1 MLFFLIKEKIMERKA
16 YVLNHQQA
24 KSLMLLLCGFVVCSL
39 FFTESALAVTV
50 AELAA
55 PIRGL
60 KTQIF
65 GGWMMAVK
73 IVAAAI
79 GLIFSL
85 VRGSLAPA
93 GLGVGLAIG
102 IHFFSAWLGDGA
114 AGALI

>member
-1 MLFFLIKEKIMERKA
+1 MERKTN
-16 YVLNHQQA
+16 VLNYQ
-24 KSLMLLLCGFVVCSL
+24 KTKKELILFCGFLVCVL
-39 FFTESALAVTV
+39 LFTESAMAVTV
-50 AELAA
+50 QELQE

-65 GGWMMAVK
+65 GGWMMAIK
-73 IVAAAI
+73 IVAASI

-114 AGALI
+114 SGALI

>member
-1 MLFFLIKEKIMERKA
+1 MERKA
-16 YVLNHQQA
+16 FVLNHLQV
-24 KSLMLLLCGFVVCSL
+24 KMGILLLCGFLMCSL
-39 FFTESALAVTV
+39 FFTGSAWAVTV
-50 AELAA
+50 VELAD

-65 GGWMMAVK
+65 GGWMMAIK

>member
-1 MLFFLIKEKIMERKA
+1 MERKV
-16 YVLNHQQA
+16 YGLDRQQT
-24 KSLMLLLCGFVVCSL
+24 KSGLILLCGFLVCSL
-39 FFTESALAVTV
+39 FFTESAVAVTV
-50 AELAA
+50 VELAD

-65 GGWMMAVK
+65 GGWMMAIK
-73 IVAAAI
+73 IVAASI

-102 IHFFSAWLGDGA
+102 IHFFNAWLGDGA

>member
-1 MLFFLIKEKIMERKA
+1 MKYKTLAIKYQHAKPWMILLFGFL
-16 YVLNHQQA
+16 
-24 KSLMLLLCGFVVCSL
+24 VCNL
-39 FFTESALAVTV
+39 FFTESAWAVTV
-50 AELAA
+50 ATLTN
-55 PIRGL
+55 PIREL

-65 GGWMMAVK
+65 GGWMIAIK

-102 IHFFSAWLGDGA
+102 IHFFDKWLGDGA

>member
-1 MLFFLIKEKIMERKA
+1 METKSKVNKRVAMGAMLIAGIVMA
-16 YVLNHQQA
+16 
-24 KSLMLLLCGFVVCSL
+24 SICDI
-39 FFTESALAVTV
+39 TLAVEV
-50 AELAA
+50 ADLAA
-55 PIRGL
+55 PIRTL

-65 GGWMMAVK
+65 GGWMMAIK
-73 IVAAAI
+73 IIAAAI

-102 IHFFSAWLGDGA
+102 IHFFNAWLGDGA

>member
-1 MLFFLIKEKIMERKA
+1 MERKA

-24 KSLMLLLCGFVVCSL
+24 KTGLILLCGFLVCSL
-39 FFTESALAVTV
+39 LTMDAAWAVEV
-50 AELAA
+50 PDLAA

-65 GGWMMAVK
+65 GGWMMAIK

-102 IHFFSAWLGDGA
+102 IHFFNAWLGDGA